1 MRDVD
6 RIVSTR
12 TNNGNGASRTDLE
25 LFVAMHSAHGG
36 LSGDIGHLSMSA
48 YRHTIA
54 CPGRSVQR
62 RPRESCCTAT
72 LLPSTSSSPSG

>member
-25 LFVAMHSAHGG
+25 LFVAMHSSHGG

-54 CPGRSVQR
+54 CSCGATFHRCFVPRSHV
-62 RPRESCCTAT
+62 REH
-72 LLPSTSSSPSG
+72 